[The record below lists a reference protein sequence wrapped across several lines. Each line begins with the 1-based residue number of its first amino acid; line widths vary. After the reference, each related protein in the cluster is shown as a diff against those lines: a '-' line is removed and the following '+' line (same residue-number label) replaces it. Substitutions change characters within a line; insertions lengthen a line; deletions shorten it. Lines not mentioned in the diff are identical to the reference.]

1 MKKLIFK
8 IIIFLISLFSININ
22 VLANDGKI
30 YMDGY
35 TLSGVDVFA
44 KDVTYNS
51 LDYNGWIIK
60 STANNYIYYCIDPA
74 THMPFLNESKADS
87 YNKIVSEKDIISK
100 LKIDENTLTRIKLL
114 AYYGY
119 GYKDEKYN
127 HTSKKWYGITQVLIW
142 RTIRPDITW
151 TFKTGRYGGIKAS
164 LHFNEVSEL
173 LTLVYNHSILPSF
186 DSEELNLFVG
196 DKITLEDTN
205 NVLYKFNIKS
215 TNNIKVI
222 KKDNKLEITAL
233 EKTKEKLILEK
244 QEVSNDFYLLKSN
257 NVQDVITRG
266 NVNNYKKSYVN
277 VNIYD
282 GKLILKKIDKDEKTF
297 NDKLIGSIIS
307 LYDNNDNLI
316 KEEDKQEVVYVANK
330 PTEEDAKKE
339 LEEAAKKLV
348 YEEKN
353 DLIGPT
359 FFEKV
364 QEEKSIISYDELL
377 KANLDP
383 DELDNYRVEDEGNEP
398 ITLDEL
404 YKRNI
409 DDLIEKQEEKI
420 NNFNKVQELKEEPK
434 RFKNSSVISPV
445 FGIKSDNEYKKIE
458 TYKNTNVKNIEDE
471 IKKTE
476 EFLSELKKLKE
487 RIEK

>member
-1 MKKLIFK
+1 MKDFVNIMGKDNIFIICSIIVVIIVALLVIVIIEKASSKKHKLK
-8 IIIFLISLFSININ
+8 HQVELPSYKEN
-22 VLANDGKI
+22 KI
-30 YMDGY
+30 YD
-35 TLSGVDVFA
+35 
-44 KDVTYNS
+44 
-51 LDYNGWIIK
+51 
-60 STANNYIYYCIDPA
+60 
-74 THMPFLNESKADS
+74 DS
-87 YNKIVSEKDIISK
+87 
-100 LKIDENTLTRIKLL
+100 
-114 AYYGY
+114 
-119 GYKDEKYN
+119 
-127 HTSKKWYGITQVLIW
+127 
-142 RTIRPDITW
+142 
-151 TFKTGRYGGIKAS
+151 
-164 LHFNEVSEL
+164 
-173 LTLVYNHSILPSF
+173 
-186 DSEELNLFVG
+186 
-196 DKITLEDTN
+196 
-205 NVLYKFNIKS
+205 
-215 TNNIKVI
+215 
-222 KKDNKLEITAL
+222 KDNNDICKS
-233 EKTKEKLILEK
+233 
-244 QEVSNDFYLLKSN
+244 EVINEED
-257 NVQDVITRG
+257 
-266 NVNNYKKSYVN
+266 NVNNTVN
-277 VNIYD
+277 DVKPI
-282 GKLILKKIDKDEKTF
+282 E
-297 NDKLIGSIIS
+297 
-307 LYDNNDNLI
+307 
-316 KEEDKQEVVYVANK
+316 QEVVYVANK

-348 YEEKN
+348 YEEKK

-404 YKRNI
+404 YKKNI

>member
-1 MKKLIFK
+1 MKDFVNIMGKDNIFFICSIIVVIILALLVIVIIEKASSKKYKLK
-8 IIIFLISLFSININ
+8 QQVELPSYKEN
-22 VLANDGKI
+22 KI
-30 YMDGY
+30 YD
-35 TLSGVDVFA
+35 
-44 KDVTYNS
+44 
-51 LDYNGWIIK
+51 
-60 STANNYIYYCIDPA
+60 
-74 THMPFLNESKADS
+74 DS
-87 YNKIVSEKDIISK
+87 
-100 LKIDENTLTRIKLL
+100 
-114 AYYGY
+114 
-119 GYKDEKYN
+119 
-127 HTSKKWYGITQVLIW
+127 
-142 RTIRPDITW
+142 
-151 TFKTGRYGGIKAS
+151 
-164 LHFNEVSEL
+164 
-173 LTLVYNHSILPSF
+173 
-186 DSEELNLFVG
+186 
-196 DKITLEDTN
+196 
-205 NVLYKFNIKS
+205 
-215 TNNIKVI
+215 
-222 KKDNKLEITAL
+222 KDNNDIYKS
-233 EKTKEKLILEK
+233 
-244 QEVSNDFYLLKSN
+244 EVINEED
-257 NVQDVITRG
+257 
-266 NVNNYKKSYVN
+266 NVNNTVN
-277 VNIYD
+277 DVKPI
-282 GKLILKKIDKDEKTF
+282 E
-297 NDKLIGSIIS
+297 
-307 LYDNNDNLI
+307 
-316 KEEDKQEVVYVANK
+316 QEVVYVVNK

-404 YKRNI
+404 YKKNI

>member
-1 MKKLIFK
+1 MKDFVNIMGKDNIFIICSIIVVIILALLVIVIIEKASSKKHKLK
-8 IIIFLISLFSININ
+8 YQVELPSYKEN
-22 VLANDGKI
+22 KI
-30 YMDGY
+30 YD
-35 TLSGVDVFA
+35 
-44 KDVTYNS
+44 
-51 LDYNGWIIK
+51 
-60 STANNYIYYCIDPA
+60 
-74 THMPFLNESKADS
+74 DS
-87 YNKIVSEKDIISK
+87 
-100 LKIDENTLTRIKLL
+100 
-114 AYYGY
+114 
-119 GYKDEKYN
+119 
-127 HTSKKWYGITQVLIW
+127 
-142 RTIRPDITW
+142 
-151 TFKTGRYGGIKAS
+151 
-164 LHFNEVSEL
+164 
-173 LTLVYNHSILPSF
+173 
-186 DSEELNLFVG
+186 
-196 DKITLEDTN
+196 
-205 NVLYKFNIKS
+205 
-215 TNNIKVI
+215 
-222 KKDNKLEITAL
+222 KDNNDIYKS
-233 EKTKEKLILEK
+233 
-244 QEVSNDFYLLKSN
+244 EVINEED
-257 NVQDVITRG
+257 
-266 NVNNYKKSYVN
+266 NVNNTVN
-277 VNIYD
+277 DVKPI
-282 GKLILKKIDKDEKTF
+282 E
-297 NDKLIGSIIS
+297 
-307 LYDNNDNLI
+307 
-316 KEEDKQEVVYVANK
+316 QEVVYVANK

-404 YKRNI
+404 YKKNI

>member
-1 MKKLIFK
+1 MKDFVNIMGKDNIFIICSIIVVIILALLVIVIIEKASSKKYKLK
-8 IIIFLISLFSININ
+8 QQVELPSYKEN
-22 VLANDGKI
+22 KI
-30 YMDGY
+30 YD
-35 TLSGVDVFA
+35 
-44 KDVTYNS
+44 
-51 LDYNGWIIK
+51 
-60 STANNYIYYCIDPA
+60 
-74 THMPFLNESKADS
+74 DS
-87 YNKIVSEKDIISK
+87 
-100 LKIDENTLTRIKLL
+100 
-114 AYYGY
+114 
-119 GYKDEKYN
+119 
-127 HTSKKWYGITQVLIW
+127 
-142 RTIRPDITW
+142 
-151 TFKTGRYGGIKAS
+151 
-164 LHFNEVSEL
+164 
-173 LTLVYNHSILPSF
+173 
-186 DSEELNLFVG
+186 
-196 DKITLEDTN
+196 
-205 NVLYKFNIKS
+205 
-215 TNNIKVI
+215 
-222 KKDNKLEITAL
+222 KDNNDIYKS
-233 EKTKEKLILEK
+233 
-244 QEVSNDFYLLKSN
+244 EVINEED
-257 NVQDVITRG
+257 
-266 NVNNYKKSYVN
+266 NVNNTVN
-277 VNIYD
+277 DVKPI
-282 GKLILKKIDKDEKTF
+282 E
-297 NDKLIGSIIS
+297 
-307 LYDNNDNLI
+307 
-316 KEEDKQEVVYVANK
+316 QEVVYVANK

-404 YKRNI
+404 YKKNI

-445 FGIKSDNEYKKIE
+445 FGIKSDNEYKKLE
-458 TYKNTNVKNIEDE
+458 AYKRSDVRNIEDE

>member
-1 MKKLIFK
+1 MKDFVNIMGKDNIFIICSIIVVIILALLVIVIIEKASSKKHKLK
-8 IIIFLISLFSININ
+8 HQVELPSYKE
-22 VLANDGKI
+22 NDT
-30 YMDGY
+30 YNY
-35 TLSGVDVFA
+35 NN
-44 KDVTYNS
+44 DVTNYN
-51 LDYNGWIIK
+51 
-60 STANNYIYYCIDPA
+60 
-74 THMPFLNESKADS
+74 
-87 YNKIVSEKDIISK
+87 EKQQI
-100 LKIDENTLTRIKLL
+100 N
-114 AYYGY
+114 
-119 GYKDEKYN
+119 
-127 HTSKKWYGITQVLIW
+127 
-142 RTIRPDITW
+142 P
-151 TFKTGRYGGIKAS
+151 
-164 LHFNEVSEL
+164 
-173 LTLVYNHSILPSF
+173 
-186 DSEELNLFVG
+186 
-196 DKITLEDTN
+196 
-205 NVLYKFNIKS
+205 
-215 TNNIKVI
+215 NIKV
-222 KKDNKLEITAL
+222 
-233 EKTKEKLILEK
+233 
-244 QEVSNDFYLLKSN
+244 N
-257 NVQDVITRG
+257 N
-266 NVNNYKKSYVN
+266 
-277 VNIYD
+277 
-282 GKLILKKIDKDEKTF
+282 EE
-297 NDKLIGSIIS
+297 
-307 LYDNNDNLI
+307 I
-316 KEEDKQEVVYVANK
+316 KEEDKQEVVYVVNK

-348 YEEKN
+348 YEEKS

-404 YKRNI
+404 YKKNI